1 MVLSKYLSSPF
12 TNSNEIYPLRV
23 PKYFCLDHIF
33 DQLLFAFLSPS
44 ILVPS
49 LALQQP
55 FFSIV
60 AIKIK
65 YHTVEIMR
73 YHPLSVK
80 KCYFKLITILISYS

>member
-73 YHPLSVK
+73 YHPLK
-80 KCYFKLITILISYS
+80 NAISN